1 MPTVNHYFNNFSS
14 SMEQTLIE
22 DLIIESI
29 RIYGIECLYIPRTL
43 VKEDLLFGEDVL
55 SKFESAYAVEM
66 YVKSVDGFEGEGDF
80 LSKFGLEI
88 RDQMVLTVSRRR
100 FEDEVFSDETYSNTV
115 RTTGRPNEGDL
126 IWFPLNNKL
135 FEIKFVEHEAVFYQM
150 GSLQTYD
157 LTCEL
162 FQYSHERLDT
172 GITEIDAIETA
183 QSGDMLA
190 YQVTTEAGDIL
201 TMQDGSRVI
210 QEGYRIE
217 DTDDSANNEFYETQ
231 TTGLADGSGL
241 NFIDWTESNPFGEL

>member
-14 SMEQTLIE
+14 SMEQTLVE

-29 RIYGIECLYIPRTL
+29 RIYGIECLYVPRTL

-55 SKFESAYAVEM
+55 SKFESAYPLEM

-80 LSKFGLEI
+80 MSKFGLEI

-100 FEDEVFSDETYSNTV
+100 FQDEVFSDETYSNTV

-162 FQYSHERLDT
+162 FEYSHEKIQT
-172 GITEIDAIETA
+172 GITEIDAVETKY
-183 QSGDMLA
+183 SGDMLA
-190 YQVTTEAGDIL
+190 YQLKDEAGNIL
-201 TMQDGSRVI
+201 VFEDGSSMV
-210 QEGYRIE
+210 QESYRIE
-217 DTDDSANNEFYETQ
+217 DTDDIANNEFYTTQ
-231 TTGLADGSGL
+231 TTDNTAGTDF
-241 NFIDWTESNPFGEL
+241 NFIDWTESNPFGEI

>member
-1 MPTVNHYFNNFSS
+1 MPTVNHYFNNFTN
-14 SMEQTLIE
+14 SMEQVLIE

-55 SKFESAYAVEM
+55 SKFDSAYPVEM
-66 YVKSVDGFEGEGDF
+66 YVKSVDGFEGDGDF

-100 FEDEVFSDETYSNTV
+100 FTEEVYLDGSDTV
-115 RTTGRPNEGDL
+115 GTTDRPNEGDL
-126 IWFPLNNKL
+126 IYFPLNNKL

-162 FQYSHERLDT
+162 FEYSHERLDT
-172 GITEIDAIETA
+172 GVAAIDAIETA

-190 YQVTTEAGDIL
+190 FQVTTEAGDIL
-201 TMQDGSRVI
+201 SAEDGSRII
-210 QEGYRIE
+210 QENYRIE
-217 DTDDSANNEFYETQ
+217 DTDDTANNEFYETQ
-231 TTGLADGSGL
+231 TTGTTDGSGL